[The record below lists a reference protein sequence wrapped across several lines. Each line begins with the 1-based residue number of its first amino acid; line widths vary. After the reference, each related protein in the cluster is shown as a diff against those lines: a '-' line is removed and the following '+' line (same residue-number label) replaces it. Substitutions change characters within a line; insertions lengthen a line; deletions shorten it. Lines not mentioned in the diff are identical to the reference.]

1 MDELWLGVRWLH
13 VLAMAFFVGGQLV
26 LAVAVVPAERGAPDR
41 ARLRA
46 VARRFGYGTLVA
58 LAVLLV
64 TGSAMAS
71 HFQLWSDGMLR
82 LKLSLVAL
90 VAVLLVWHMRRP
102 TMHALEAGV
111 FVLSLVIVWLGL
123 TLAHG

>member
-1 MDELWLGVRWLH
+1 M
-13 VLAMAFFVGGQLV
+13 LAMAFFVGGQLV

-71 HFQLWSDGMLR
+71 HFQLWSDGMLQ
-82 LKLSLVAL
+82 LKGSLVAL
-90 VAVLLVWHMRRP
+90 VAVLVVWHMRRP

-123 TLAHG
+123 ALAHG